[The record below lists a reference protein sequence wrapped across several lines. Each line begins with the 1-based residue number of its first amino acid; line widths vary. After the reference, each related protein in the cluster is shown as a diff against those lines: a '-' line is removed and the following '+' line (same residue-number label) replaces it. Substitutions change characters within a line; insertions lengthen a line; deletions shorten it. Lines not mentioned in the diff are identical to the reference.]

1 MKLYITTSY
10 TQVLCIGVFNMFN
23 DTITIYNRY
32 YDSDKDLDVYQRTV
46 VYGVFFN
53 SQEGYIKN
61 STNNTS
67 DDKAKIFIP
76 LNHSSERQ
84 FLNVHEFENAED
96 KSAYFTL
103 APGDLIVEGE
113 SHLEIRLARDL
124 KHYYTI
130 TTVDFKNFGSP
141 RMRHWV
147 VHAK

>member
-10 TQVLCIGVFNMFN
+10 TQVLCIGGFSMFN

-32 YDSDKDLDVYQRTV
+32 YDFDKDLDVYQRTV

-84 FLNVHEFENAED
+84 FLNAYEFENAED

-103 APGDLIVEGE
+103 APGDLVVEGE
-113 SHLEIRLARDL
+113 SHLEIRLAKDL
-124 KHYYTI
+124 KHYFTM
-130 TTVDFKNFGSP
+130 TTVDFKGFGSP

>member
-10 TQVLCIGVFNMFN
+10 TQVLCIEGFNMFN

-32 YDSDKDLDVYQRTV
+32 SFGDKDLMLIRGV

-84 FLNVHEFENAED
+84 FLNAYEFENAED

-103 APGDLIVEGE
+103 APGDLVVEGE